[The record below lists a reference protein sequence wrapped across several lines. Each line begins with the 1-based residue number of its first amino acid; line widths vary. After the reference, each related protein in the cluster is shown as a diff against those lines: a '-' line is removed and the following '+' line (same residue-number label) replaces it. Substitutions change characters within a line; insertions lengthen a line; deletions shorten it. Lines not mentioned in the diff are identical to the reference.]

1 MNGAVR
7 FVQGGRVVEVRG
19 VPPTTT
25 VLQWL
30 RSQGRTGTKEGCA
43 EGDCGACTVV
53 IGDLVTDAAG
63 PPRVRYR
70 AVNAC
75 ILFLPMLHGR
85 LLLTVED
92 LAGGDGAL
100 HPVQRALVEAH
111 ASQCGFCT
119 PGFVMS
125 LFALAHDGSS
135 PAGDDAVHD
144 ALAGN
149 LCRCTGYRPIME
161 AARRLLDERDARD
174 RFDRAEAGIIALLQS
189 VEPAPGGL
197 ALSGADGV
205 FIAPTSLDGLSAAV
219 GHHPDAVFV
228 AGGTDVGLWV
238 TKQGRPLPALIHLGL
253 VDELQVIR
261 EGDGQLDIGAAVTY
275 ARLLPLLQR
284 RLPALGALVSRIGAA
299 QVRNMGTL
307 GGNIANGS
315 PIGDTMP
322 ALLALGASLV
332 LHRQGQRR
340 TVPLEDFY
348 VRRRETVLVPGE
360 IIERVIVP
368 LPAEGERFA
377 VWKVSKRRDQD
388 ISAVCAAFILRLDG
402 EGRVERISAGYGGM
416 AATPARAR
424 ALERFLAGKPWT
436 EGTVMAART
445 ALDADFAPLDDMRA
459 SSDYRRLV
467 AVNLLLRFCLE
478 TSGAVPAG
486 EVGHG

>member
-1 MNGAVR
+1 MSGAVR
-7 FVQGGRVVEVRG
+7 FVQGGRVVEVHG
-19 VPPTTT
+19 VSPTTT

-30 RSQGRTGTKEGCA
+30 RSRGRTGTKEGCA

-63 PPRVRYR
+63 VPRLRYR

-92 LAGGDGAL
+92 LAAGDGAL
-100 HPVQRALVEAH
+100 HPVQQALVDAH

-125 LFALAHDGSS
+125 LFALAHDEAA
-135 PAGDDAVHD
+135 PTGDDTIHD

-149 LCRCTGYRPIME
+149 LCRCTGYRPIVE
-161 AARRLLDERDARD
+161 AARRLLSERGTRD
-174 RFDRAEAGIIALLQS
+174 RFDRAEAGIISLLQS

-197 ALSGADGV
+197 SLAEGDTVFLSP
-205 FIAPTSLDGLSAAV
+205 PTLAALSAAV
-219 GHHPDAVFV
+219 AHHPDAVFV
-228 AGGTDVGLWV
+228 SGGTDVGLWV
-238 TKQGRPLPALIHLGL
+238 TKQGRDLPTLIHLGA
-253 VDELQVIR
+253 VDELLTIKEQ
-261 EGDGQLDIGAAVTY
+261 DGCLDIGAAVTY
-275 ARLLPLLQR
+275 ARLLPLLRQR
-284 RLPALGALVSRIGAA
+284 IPAFGELVARIGAA

-322 ALLALGASLV
+322 ALLALGASLG
-332 LHRQGQRR
+332 LYRQGHWR
-340 TVPLEDFY
+340 TVALEDFY
-348 VRRRETVLVPGE
+348 LGRRRTVLMPGE
-360 IIERVIVP
+360 IVARVVIP
-368 LPAEGERFA
+368 IPKPDERFA

-388 ISAVCAAFILRLDG
+388 ISSVCAAFRLRLDG
-402 EGRVERISAGYGGM
+402 QGRVDHIRTGYGGM

-424 ALERFLAGKPWT
+424 SLEAFLPGKPWT
-436 EGTVMAART
+436 EETVVAARA
-445 ALDADFAPLDDMRA
+445 ALDRDFAPLDDMRA

-467 AVNLLLRFCLE
+467 AGNLLLRFFHD
-478 TSGAVPAG
+478 TAGPAPVG
-486 EVGHG
+486 EVAHD